1 MGEFNLP
8 RYILKLIFSIGLSFF
23 FVSKGSESFDDK
35 GFFYLLAMGFV
46 MFLLL
51 YFIATAFGFCLN
63 ATGNYLIAAIVF
75 LIGIAV
81 LSGLSVFVAK
91 MGKAINIIA
100 SIAVVAG
107 LFWLPIRDVKNLVRY
122 SRNEI

>member
-8 RYILKLIFSIGLSFF
+8 RYILKLIFSIGLSFC

>member
-91 MGKAINIIA
+91 MGKVINIIA

>member
-75 LIGIAV
+75 VIGIAV

-91 MGKAINIIA
+91 MGKVINIIA

>member
-75 LIGIAV
+75 VIGIAV

-122 SRNEI
+122 SRNVI

>member
-63 ATGNYLIAAIVF
+63 ATGNYLVAAIVF

>member
-63 ATGNYLIAAIVF
+63 ATGNYLVAAIVF
-75 LIGIAV
+75 AIGIAV

-91 MGKAINIIA
+91 MGKVINIIA
-100 SIAVVAG
+100 SIAVVTG

>member
-63 ATGNYLIAAIVF
+63 ATGNYLVAAIIF

>member
-1 MGEFNLP
+1 MEEFNLP

-23 FVSKGSESFDDK
+23 FVTKGSENFDDK

-75 LIGIAV
+75 VIGIAV
-81 LSGLSVFVAK
+81 LSMLSVFVAK
-91 MGKAINIIA
+91 MGKVINIIA

>member
-1 MGEFNLP
+1 
-8 RYILKLIFSIGLSFF
+8 
-23 FVSKGSESFDDK
+23 
-35 GFFYLLAMGFV
+35 